1 MIKIPYVMLHVLA
14 WTFCFAPTMA
24 MSFPLV
30 LQEAMTKGL
39 LVRPKPNVYVLGTVH
54 MGSASA
60 NEVKCLMETVVPKT
74 VVVEMTPSRLE
85 RIRQSNKSNDNDNDS
100 TTSQRRPDLMRTLLG
115 LADRGWDV
123 GGFNGFLFAT
133 FIIGAALVKRSQ
145 SLSEEAET
153 LPRQDEF
160 AAAIAS
166 ADAVGTQVIAADMEL
181 DHLIGTAARSASSV
195 EWLSVAAI
203 GLGQELGWLTPDPVR
218 RRKNESVTDWALRRR
233 DIATARASRKHG
245 EETVPALSKILV
257 DERNDRVV
265 ESCITALRNSDGT
278 ENSAVCVI
286 VGLVHLDGVVKQ
298 LTEKIPES

>member
-1 MIKIPYVMLHVLA
+1 MIPYAMLHVLA
-14 WTFCFAPTMA
+14 WTLCFAPTMA
-24 MSFPLV
+24 MSFPIM

-39 LVRPKPNVYVLGTVH
+39 LVRHKPNLYVLGTVH
-54 MGSASA
+54 IGYESA

-85 RIRQSNKSNDNDNDS
+85 RIRQSNKSNNDNDS
-100 TTSQRRPDLMRTLLG
+100 TTSRRPDLMKTLLG
-115 LADRGWDV
+115 LADRGWGV
-123 GGFNGFLFAT
+123 GGFSGFLFAT
-133 FIIGAALVKRSQ
+133 FIVGAALVKRSQ

-160 AAAIAS
+160 AAAIAA
-166 ADAVGTQVIAADMEL
+166 ADVVGTQVIAADMEL
-181 DHLIGTAARSASSV
+181 DDLIDSAARSATPI

-218 RRKNESVTDWALRRR
+218 RRLNESVTDWALRRR
-233 DIATARASRKHG
+233 DIATARASRMHG
-245 EETVPALSKILV
+245 EETVPVLSRILV

-265 ESCITALRNSDGT
+265 ESCITALRDSDGT

-286 VGLVHLDGVVKQ
+286 VGLVHLDGVLKQ
-298 LTEKIPES
+298 LTEKIP

>member
-1 MIKIPYVMLHVLA
+1 
-14 WTFCFAPTMA
+14 MA
-24 MSFPLV
+24 MTFPLV

-39 LVRPKPNVYVLGTVH
+39 LVRPKPNLYVLGTVH
-54 MGSASA
+54 IGSSSA
-60 NEVKCLMETVVPKT
+60 KEVKCLMETVVPKA
-74 VVVEMTPSRLE
+74 VVVEMSPSRLE
-85 RIRQSNKSNDNDNDS
+85 RVRQSNKSNDKDSS
-100 TTSQRRPDLMRTLLG
+100 TTRSHRPDLMRSLLG

-133 FIIGAALVKRSQ
+133 LILGAGLVKRSQ

-160 AAAIAS
+160 AATIAA
-166 ADAVGTQVIAADMEL
+166 ADVMGTQVIAADMEL
-181 DHLIGTAARSASSV
+181 DDLIGTAARSASSI
-195 EWLSVAAI
+195 EWLSVAAV
-203 GLGQELGWLTPDPVR
+203 GLGQELGWFTSDPVR
-218 RRKNESVTDWALRRR
+218 RRKNESVAAWALRRR

-245 EETVPALSKILV
+245 EETVPVLSRILV

-265 ESCITALRNSDGT
+265 ESCITALRDSDGT

-298 LTEKIPES
+298 LTEKNPES

>member
-1 MIKIPYVMLHVLA
+1 MLHVLA

-39 LVRPKPNVYVLGTVH
+39 LVRTKPNLYVLGTVH
-54 MGSASA
+54 IGSTSA
-60 NEVKCLMETVVPKT
+60 EEVKCLMETVVPKT

-85 RIRQSNKSNDNDNDS
+85 RIRRSNKINSDNDS
-100 TTSQRRPDLMRTLLG
+100 TSRRPHLMRTLLG

-123 GGFNGFLFAT
+123 GGLNGFLFAT
-133 FIIGAALVKRSQ
+133 FIIGPGLVKRSQ

-160 AAAIAS
+160 AAAITA
-166 ADAVGTQVIAADMEL
+166 ADFVGTQVIAADMEL
-181 DHLIGTAARSASSV
+181 DDLIGTAARSASSI
-195 EWLSVAAI
+195 EWLSVAAM
-203 GLGQELGWLTPDPVR
+203 GLGQELGWLTPDPMR
-218 RRKNESVTDWALRRR
+218 RRKNESVTHWALRRR
-233 DIATARASRKHG
+233 DIATARASRKHC
-245 EETVPALSKILV
+245 EENVPALSKILV

-265 ESCITALRNSDGT
+265 ESCITGLRDSDGT